1 MAIEKEMTGR
11 DRAAHLPDTNH
22 AAQQAIIMEL
32 SRQETHSPEGNNH
45 GEEQA
50 VMTWL
55 RRLYSRDS
63 AGTKPVTEQA

>member
-1 MAIEKEMTGR
+1 
-11 DRAAHLPDTNH
+11 
-22 AAQQAIIMEL
+22 MEL
-32 SRQETHSPEGNNH
+32 SRQETHSPVGNNH